1 MVILKFKNGCK
12 CLLHPLKLS
21 CYDKIGF
28 SNMKRSI
35 LGVSMVK
42 IVIIVME
49 FNMWFERCLN
59 YMMIFFNDTL
69 MSTLQ
74 MIS

>member
-1 MVILKFKNGCK
+1 MILKFKNGCK
-12 CLLHPLKLS
+12 CLPHRLKVS

-42 IVIIVME
+42 IIILVMQ

-59 YMMIFFNDTL
+59 QTMIFFNDTL